1 MTKSPMDKFKEKYP
15 NYWKDYYAAQ
25 TAHKTRC
32 VCANCS
38 KKLRADSS
46 HAPLC
51 RDCWY
56 KTDEGKEYF
65 IQKKAESR
73 KQKKSPKSKSD
84 RPAYRLGEKL
94 PTAMT
99 GAERFKKW
107 YAKYKAKK

>member
-1 MTKSPMDKFKEKYP
+1 MT
-15 NYWKDYYAAQ
+15 
-25 TAHKTRC
+25 KTRC
-32 VCANCS
+32 VCANCF
-38 KKLRADSS
+38 KRLRANST

-56 KTDEGKEYF
+56 KTDDGKKYLN
-65 IQKKAESR
+65 QKKAESR
-73 KQKKSPKSKSD
+73 KRNPKPKSD

-107 YAKYKAKK
+107 YAKHKAKTAQ